1 MSWQE
6 ESKPLSSDE
15 QIELIAKTV
24 DTFIEE
30 YNDQLKT
37 NEQNRSEFIQAV
49 NKATAE
55 FQSLELTR
63 AKEINWLNTQKDT
76 IESLRINLEKII
88 EKREKKT
95 VLVKNYMQ
103 LFFYALLAIILYQ
116 GLTTTLW
123 HTLGFNALFKQ
134 LNQYPY
140 AGLVVTLIY
149 VLLNISA
156 LIWVVKKLYA
166 RW

>member
-1 MSWQE
+1 M
-6 ESKPLSSDE
+6 
-15 QIELIAKTV
+15 
-24 DTFIEE
+24 
-30 YNDQLKT
+30 
-37 NEQNRSEFIQAV
+37 
-49 NKATAE
+49 
-55 FQSLELTR
+55 
-63 AKEINWLNTQKDT
+63 
-76 IESLRINLEKII
+76 RINLEKII

-116 GLTTTLW
+116 GLTATLW

-140 AGLVVTLIY
+140 AALVVTVIY

-156 LIWVVKKLYA
+156 LIWVVKKLYD

>member
-55 FQSLELTR
+55 FQSLELAR
-63 AKEINWLNTQKDT
+63 AKEINWLKTQKDA

-103 LFFYALLAIILYQ
+103 LFLL
-116 GLTTTLW
+116 
-123 HTLGFNALFKQ
+123 
-134 LNQYPY
+134 
-140 AGLVVTLIY
+140 
-149 VLLNISA
+149 
-156 LIWVVKKLYA
+156 
-166 RW
+166 